1 MDAKIRADLDLE
13 KVTGEKSNDL
23 NKDQDK
29 KVGDT
34 EEVKVIESGAQE
46 N

>member
-23 NKDQDK
+23 NKD
-29 KVGDT
+29 
-34 EEVKVIESGAQE
+34 
-46 N
+46 